1 MDNAFCFI
9 RADANSRF
17 APMYGMDA
25 KLDLLGLV
33 TLCQFSRNVWVSLR
47 DVRGTD
53 GSPVSDNV
61 WSEPAF
67 SFKGRSARPSP
78 KL

>member
-1 MDNAFCFI
+1 MVHAT
-9 RADANSRF
+9 
-17 APMYGMDA
+17 APWAMMDA
-25 KLDLLGLV
+25 ILDLLGLV

-61 WSEPAF
+61 WFEPAF
-67 SFKGRSARPSP
+67 SYKGLRPPQSSHF
-78 KL
+78 